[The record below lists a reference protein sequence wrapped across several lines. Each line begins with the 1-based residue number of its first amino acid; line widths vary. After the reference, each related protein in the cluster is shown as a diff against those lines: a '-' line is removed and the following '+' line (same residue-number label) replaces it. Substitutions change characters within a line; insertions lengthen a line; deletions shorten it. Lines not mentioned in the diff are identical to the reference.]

1 MTKSVRYD
9 NQSISALKGAD
20 RVRLRPSVIF
30 GSDDLKGCQHSF
42 FEILSNSIDE
52 ARAGFGHEIKVTR
65 FQDHS
70 LTVEDDGRGIPVD
83 FNENEQRYNWELVY
97 CELYAGGKY
106 DQSDEHY
113 EFSLGLNGLGACA
126 TQYASHYFDV
136 EVIRDGYVYELHFEK
151 GENIGG
157 LKKTK
162 TNRRKTRTI
171 QHWLPDRDVFTE
183 IEIPNSYFNDILQK
197 QAIVNPG
204 VSFVFNDKIDD
215 TTKEFI
221 YPDGILGY
229 VNELNK
235 KTPLSKAHLFSGEGK
250 GKDRKDK
257 KKYKVHA
264 DIAFAFNNETNLL
277 SYYHNSSWL
286 EHGGS
291 PERAVRSALVAEF
304 DRILK
309 EKDKYKANESKIIF
323 GDIEDS
329 LILMINSSSTFTSYE
344 NQTKKAIN
352 NRFIQRFL
360 TDLIRE
366 KLQIWFIEYADEAN
380 RVIEQILINKRSRE
394 NAEKQR
400 LNIRKKLMGSV
411 DNMTNRIKN
420 FVDCRTKDVSKREL
434 YIVEGNSA
442 LGSVKMARDSEFQA
456 VIPVR
461 GKILNCLKASY
472 NQIFK
477 NDIIID
483 LLKVLGCGVEIKTK
497 HNKNFSSFDLD
508 NLRWDKVIICTDADV
523 DGFQI
528 RTLILAMLYRLT
540 PTLIDEH
547 KVYIAESPLFEIT
560 HNYKNIE
567 KTYFAYSDQEKNEII
582 KGFTAGKV
590 HQQRSK
596 GLGENEPE
604 MMWKTTMNPESRRLI
619 QVMPEDKQ
627 KMFDVFDLL
636 LGDNLAGRKQYI
648 ADHGNEYMDMLDV
661 V

>member
-1 MTKSVRYD
+1 MGKAQVYD

-52 ARAGFGHEIKVTR
+52 ARAGFGHKITVTR
-65 FQDHS
+65 FADHS
-70 LTVEDDGRGIPVD
+70 LMVEDEGRGIPVD
-83 FNENEQRYNWELVY
+83 YNDKEKRYNWELVY

-106 DQSDEHY
+106 DPNNPNY
-113 EFSLGLNGLGACA
+113 EYSLGLNGLGACA
-126 TQYASHYFDV
+126 TQYASKFFDV
-136 EVIRDGYVYELHFEK
+136 QVKRDGFIYKLHFER

-157 LKKTK
+157 LEKSPTK
-162 TNRRKTRTI
+162 QKQTGTI

-183 IEIPNSYFNDILQK
+183 IDIPKDYFIDVLQK

-204 VSFVFNDKIDD
+204 VSFIFIDKIDD
-215 TTKEFI
+215 SREEFS
-221 YPDGILGY
+221 YPEGILGY
-229 VNELNK
+229 VKELNGD
-235 KTPLSKAHLFSGEGK
+235 TGISEARFFSGEGL
-250 GKDRKDK
+250 GRDRKDK
-257 KKYKVHA
+257 EDYRVQA
-264 DIAFAFNNETNLL
+264 DLAFAFNNEVNLI

-286 EHGGS
+286 EYGGS
-291 PERAVRSALVAEF
+291 PDRAVKSAFVAEF
-304 DRILK
+304 DRTIK
-309 EKDKYKANESKIIF
+309 EKDKYKANESKINF
-323 GDIEDS
+323 ADIEDS
-329 LILMINSSSTFTSYE
+329 LILMVSSFSSFTSYE

-352 NRFIQRFL
+352 NKFIQKFL
-360 TDLIRE
+360 VDLIRE
-366 KLQIWFIEYADEAN
+366 NLQIWFIECAEEAD
-380 RVIEQILINKRSRE
+380 RVLDQVLINKRSRE

-400 LNIRKKLMGSV
+400 LNIRKKLMVTV

-420 FVDCRTKDVSKREL
+420 FVDCKSKDVKLREL

-442 LGSVKMARDSEFQA
+442 LGSVKMARDSEFQG

-477 NDIIID
+477 SDIIVD
-483 LLKVLGCGVEIKTK
+483 LLKILGCGVEINSK
-497 HNKNFSSFDLD
+497 HNKNLSDFDLSK
-508 NLRWDKVIICTDADV
+508 LRWDKIIICTDADV

-540 PTLIDEH
+540 PSLIDEH

-560 HNYKNIE
+560 HMVKGLE
-567 KTYFAYSDQEKNEII
+567 KSYFAYSDQEKNNLLKEL
-582 KGFTAGKV
+582 KGGKV
-590 HQQRSK
+590 HIQRSK

-604 MMWKTTMNPESRRLI
+604 MMWQTTMNPATRRLI
-619 QVMPEDKQ
+619 QVVPEDKD
-627 KMFDVFDLL
+627 KMYEYFDLL

-648 ADHGNEYMDMLDV
+648 SDHGKEYLDMLDV